1 MKVINMVNNNIK
13 LFRTVNQKIRYY
25 KITLFKNLFDE
36 YLVTRE
42 YGSIKN
48 KKPTGVKTNYFFT
61 KDESIE
67 FIEKLLML
75 KIKKGYCEFKK

>member
-1 MKVINMVNNNIK
+1 MKVNNMINNNIK

-25 KITLFKNLFDE
+25 KITLLKNLFDQ
-36 YLVTRE
+36 YIVTRE

-48 KKPTGVKTNYFFT
+48 KKPTGVQTNYFFT
-61 KDESIE
+61 KDEGIE

-75 KIKKGYCEFKK
+75 KIKKGYYKYEK